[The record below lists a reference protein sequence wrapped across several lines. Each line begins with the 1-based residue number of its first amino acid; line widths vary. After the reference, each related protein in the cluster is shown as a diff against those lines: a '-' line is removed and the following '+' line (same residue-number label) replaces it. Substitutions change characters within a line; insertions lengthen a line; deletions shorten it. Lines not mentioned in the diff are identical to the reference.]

1 MFFNRSQVK
10 GLSRKQNDIL
20 GFVEDFIRTNSYP
33 PTVRDIQY
41 GCNISSTSVVD
52 YNLRILTQKG
62 HIRRA
67 ADVSRGIGLTSISEG
82 LPPNLVPLLGFI
94 AAGEPLALPTQDGL
108 TKDDAY
114 DHIELPTAM
123 LAGIRLRGTTDL
135 YALRVRGTSMIDALV
150 DDGDLVVIQ
159 PASSVM
165 DGEMAVAWLKDKNE
179 ATLKRIYNEGTVIR
193 LQPANVQMA
202 PFFVSPEN
210 LEIQGRVVGVLRTI
224 S

>member
-1 MFFNRSQVK
+1 MK

-179 ATLKRIYNEGTVIR
+179 ATLKRIYNEGSVIR
-193 LQPANVQMA
+193 LQPANVQMD

-210 LEIQGRVVGVLRTI
+210 LDIQGRVVGVLRTI

>member
-1 MFFNRSQVK
+1 LN
-10 GLSRKQNDIL
+10 GLSPKQNDIL
-20 GFVEDFIRTNSYP
+20 TFVENFIRTNAYP
-33 PTVRDIQY
+33 PTIRDIQF
-41 GCNISSTSVVD
+41 GCGISSTSVVD
-52 YNLRILTQKG
+52 YNLNLLTQKG
-62 HIRRA
+62 HIKRSP
-67 ADVSRGIGLTSISEG
+67 DVSRGIGLTNVNDEPSR
-82 LPPNLVPLLGFI
+82 NLVPLLGFI

-114 DHIELPTAM
+114 DHIELPTVM

-159 PASSVM
+159 PASTVM

-179 ATLKRIYNEGTVIR
+179 ATLKRIYNEGSVIR

>member
-20 GFVEDFIRTNSYP
+20 GFVEDFIRINSYP

-82 LPPNLVPLLGFI
+82 LPPNLVPLLGFV

-159 PASSVM
+159 PASSGM
-165 DGEMAVAWLKDKNE
+165 DGEMAVAWVKDKNE

-210 LEIQGRVVGVLRTI
+210 LEIQGRVDGVLRTN

>member
-1 MFFNRSQVK
+1 MK

>member
-1 MFFNRSQVK
+1 MK

-82 LPPNLVPLLGFI
+82 LHPNLVPLLGFI

-210 LEIQGRVVGVLRTI
+210 LEIQGRVVGVLITI

>member
-1 MFFNRSQVK
+1 MK

-52 YNLRILTQKG
+52 YNLRILTRKG

>member
-1 MFFNRSQVK
+1 MK

-108 TKDDAY
+108 TKDVAY